1 MFKDE
6 EIEFYVRLP
15 LLERSQH
22 LVQKLFKD
30 KLDKAGSNYMDH
42 LLHVSQDFTD
52 DKIKSI
58 ALMHDVLEDTWVTEQ
73 DLLKLGYD
81 KSFVKVLNILTNTYD
96 TYEEYIESVLNS
108 KNEIALRIKLKDLLH
123 NLDVTR
129 LKKITKKDI
138 KRSMKYL
145 DAYIKVI
152 EKLGGEEYD
161 RY

>member
-1 MFKDE
+1 MFTEE
-6 EIEFYVRLP
+6 EIEFYNHIP
-15 LLERSQH
+15 LLKRSEH
-22 LVQKLFKD
+22 LVHKLFKD
-30 KLDKAGSNYMDH
+30 KLDKAGSNYLDH
-42 LLHVSQDFTD
+42 LTHVSQDFTD
-52 DKIKSI
+52 EKVKAI
-58 ALMHDVLEDTWVTEQ
+58 ALMHDVLEDTDVTAE
-73 DLLKLGYD
+73 DLELLGYD
-81 KSFVKVLNILTNTYD
+81 KSFIKTLKILTNTYE
-96 TYEEYIESVLNS
+96 TYEEYIENILSS

>member
-1 MFKDE
+1 
-6 EIEFYVRLP
+6 
-15 LLERSQH
+15 
-22 LVQKLFKD
+22 
-30 KLDKAGSNYMDH
+30 MDH
-42 LLHVSQDFTD
+42 LTHVSQDFTD
-52 DKIKSI
+52 EKIKSI
-58 ALMHDVLEDTWVTEQ
+58 ALMHDVLEDTEVTEE
-73 DLLKLGYD
+73 DLMLLGYD
-81 KSFVKVLNILTNTYD
+81 KSFVKVLKLLTNTYE
-96 TYEEYIESVLNS
+96 TYEEYIEGILNS
-108 KNEIALRIKLKDLLH
+108 KNEVALRIKLKDLLH